1 MFSYFLFFY
10 FLAQFMTVIPSDE
23 ADLQR
28 SPPSHPGVF
37 GCFSFLMFREGRD
50 VMYFVS
56 DTNDWSS
63 VF

>member
-1 MFSYFLFFY
+1 
-10 FLAQFMTVIPSDE
+10 MTVIPSDE

-28 SPPSHPGVF
+28 SPPSHPGGF